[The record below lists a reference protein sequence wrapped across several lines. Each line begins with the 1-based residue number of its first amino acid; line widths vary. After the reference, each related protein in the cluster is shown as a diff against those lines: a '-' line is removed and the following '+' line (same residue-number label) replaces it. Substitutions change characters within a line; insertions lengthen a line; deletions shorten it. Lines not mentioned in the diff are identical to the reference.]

1 VDSSIES
8 ITNKNKMKKII
19 LAIILLT
26 AFSGCYEKPV
36 SSTTEGRGV
45 EVELLFEKD
54 GIKVYRFSDGGHY
67 HYFTDRGETMS
78 TMQSGKNYTEENISN
93 N

>member
-1 VDSSIES
+1 
-8 ITNKNKMKKII
+8 MKKLIT
-19 LAIILLT
+19 AVLLLV

-36 SSTTEGRGV
+36 SSTTEGKGI

-54 GIKVYRFSDGGHY
+54 GIKVYRFRDGGHC
-67 HYFTDRGETMS
+67 HYFTDRGETM
-78 TMQSGKNYTEENISN
+78 TTQQRGKTYQGENISN

>member
-1 VDSSIES
+1 
-8 ITNKNKMKKII
+8 MKKLIAAVFL
-19 LAIILLT
+19 LAV
-26 AFSGCYEKPV
+26 FSGCYEKSV

-54 GIKVYRFSDGGHY
+54 GIKVYRFLDGGHY

-78 TMQSGKNYTEENISN
+78 TNQSGKSYTEENISN